1 MCTTSRSSTGPEGNP
16 SQIPDCVPSDPISR
30 SAYTL
35 AHTHLPLAILN
46 HSLRVWIYA
55 QILNEHSDT
64 NLKISSDR
72 LPLLFTAC
80 MIHDIGATPAFANL
94 DSNKLQRFEIEGA
107 DATVALLRAHC
118 ARASDAESVLSQSYI
133 SEDDLDEVWHAI
145 ALHTTPQI
153 PERMGGMVRIVR
165 LAVLTDFGG
174 GDGSLKEG
182 LKEEVEAKYAR
193 LGIEKVIGDA
203 VVAQALDSRFP
214 EKKAPAASWPNNLLK
229 AYREDPKREGMN
241 NAF

>member
-1 MCTTSRSSTGPEGNP
+1 MCTTSGSFTGPEGNP

-35 AHTHLPLAILN
+35 AHSHLPHAILN

-55 QILNEHSDT
+55 QILNEHSEF
-64 NLKISSDR
+64 SSSR

-94 DSNKLQRFEIEGA
+94 DLNELQRFEIEGA
-107 DATVALLRAHC
+107 DAAVALLKAH
-118 ARASDAESVLSQSYI
+118 RDAESASHI
-133 SEDDLDEVWHAI
+133 SEADLEEVWRAI

-165 LAVLTDFGG
+165 LAVLIDFGRV
-174 GDGSLKEG
+174 DGSLKEG
-182 LKEEVEAKYAR
+182 LQEEVEGKFAR
-193 LGIEKVIGDA
+193 LGIEKVLGDA
-203 VVAQALDSRFP
+203 IVAQALDSRLP
-214 EKKAPAASWPNNLLK
+214 EKKAPAASWPNSLLK
-229 AYREDPKREGMN
+229 AYREDPKWEGMN
-241 NAF
+241 KAF